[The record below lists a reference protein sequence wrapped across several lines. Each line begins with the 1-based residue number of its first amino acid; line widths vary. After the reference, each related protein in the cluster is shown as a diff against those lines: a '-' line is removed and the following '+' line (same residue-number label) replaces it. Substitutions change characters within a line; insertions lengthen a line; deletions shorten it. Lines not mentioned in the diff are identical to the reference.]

1 MVGAAIKIDVS
12 ANALEDQDYLISIE
26 DIKNWE
32 NNHQK
37 KIPDHSIVLFETG
50 YSKFY
55 PDAIAYMG
63 TDQRG
68 EDAVKELHFP
78 GLSKEAAQWLVEN
91 RIIASVGIDTPSI
104 DYGQSSLF
112 ESHVILLGQNIPAF
126 ENLTQL
132 NKLPEDGFSITALP
146 MKIEEGSGAPVRVI
160 AKVKV

>member
-1 MVGAAIKIDVS
+1 
-12 ANALEDQDYLISIE
+12 
-26 DIKNWE
+26 
-32 NNHQK
+32 
-37 KIPDHSIVLFETG
+37 
-50 YSKFY
+50 
-55 PDAIAYMG
+55 MG